1 MLTKIFRR
9 TGQQC
14 IMLLRGH
21 MSESTSQLSQFLAEV
36 VLTSHYLAEPVSKTE
51 AEISDAEMK
60 CLKIISTF
68 EPIGMQEIA
77 IKLHA
82 SKPRAT
88 QLVALLESHDM
99 VTRTVAA
106 DRRRIVVRANGRG
119 KKAVAALDKRYD
131 ELAAA
136 IEQKLGRED
145 TDTLLRLLQIITPL
159 SKLQENNK

>member
-1 MLTKIFRR
+1 MKDN
-9 TGQQC
+9 
-14 IMLLRGH
+14 
-21 MSESTSQLSQFLAEV
+21 QLSQFLAEV
-36 VLTSHYLAEPVSKTE
+36 VLTSHYLAEPVSKTD

-99 VTRTVAA
+99 VTRTVAT
-106 DRRRIVVRANGRG
+106 DRRRIVVRASTRG
-119 KKAVAALDKRYD
+119 KKAVTTLDKRYD
-131 ELAAA
+131 ELAKA
-136 IEQKLGRED
+136 IEHKLGRED
-145 TDTLLRLLQIITPL
+145 TATLLRLLKVITPL
-159 SKLQENNK
+159 NKLQDY

>member
-1 MLTKIFRR
+1 MKDN
-9 TGQQC
+9 
-14 IMLLRGH
+14 
-21 MSESTSQLSQFLAEV
+21 QLSQFLAEV
-36 VLTSHYLAEPVSKTE
+36 VLTSHYLAEPVSKTD

-99 VTRTVAA
+99 VTRTVAT
-106 DRRRIVVRANGRG
+106 DRRRIVVRASARG
-119 KKAVAALDKRYD
+119 KKAVTTLDKRYD
-131 ELAAA
+131 ELAKA
-136 IEQKLGRED
+136 IEHKLGRED
-145 TDTLLRLLQIITPL
+145 TATLLRLLKVITPL
-159 SKLQENNK
+159 NKLQDT